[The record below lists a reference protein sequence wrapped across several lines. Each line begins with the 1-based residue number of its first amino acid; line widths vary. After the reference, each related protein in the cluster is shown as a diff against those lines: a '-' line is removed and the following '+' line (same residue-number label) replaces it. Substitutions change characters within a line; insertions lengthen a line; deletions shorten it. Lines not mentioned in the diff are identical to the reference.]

1 MAATRR
7 PRAAGELTPKGEQTR
22 QRIVIAAAQ
31 VMFDRSVAE
40 TTIEDVRAAAGV
52 SSSQVY
58 HYFTDKKALVQ
69 AVIEYQDQTIVG
81 GQEPMLVSLD
91 SLEGLSAWRDFLIA
105 HQEQLGCRG
114 GCPIGS
120 LGSELAE
127 TDNDARV
134 RVAASFRRWE
144 GAIRSGL
151 RGMQARGELGSAD
164 PDALALATLAA
175 LQGGLLLTQMQRSTT
190 PLATALDAM
199 LMLIAHEAA
208 RPTEA
213 PHPGVGCPRALSA
226 RPAVSARQ
234 VTVNRPR
241 R

>member
-1 MAATRR
+1 MVPSKR
-7 PRAAGELTPKGEQTR
+7 PRVPGELTPKGEHTR
-22 QRIVIAAAQ
+22 QRIVAAAAQ

-58 HYFTDKKALVQ
+58 HYFKDKKALVQ

-81 GQEPMLVSLD
+81 GQEPMLVTLD
-91 SLEGLSAWRDFLIA
+91 SLDGLRAWRDFLVE
-105 HQEQLGCRG
+105 HQEKLGFR

-127 TDNDARV
+127 THNQARIL
-134 RVAASFRRWE
+134 VAASFRRWE

-164 PDALALATLAA
+164 PDELALATLAA
-175 LQGGLLLTQMQRSTT
+175 LQGGLLLAQVQRDTR
-190 PLATALDAM
+190 PLEVALDAM
-199 LMLIAHEAA
+199 LDRIQALTEAA
-208 RPTEA
+208 GTEA
-213 PHPGVGCPRALSA
+213 A
-226 RPAVSARQ
+226 
-234 VTVNRPR
+234 
-241 R
+241 